1 MASIKSLAASI
12 LPAAALAAASSA
24 WSQGSATLSLTGK
37 LIDARTYSVEQL
49 RQLPQT
55 EIAES
60 REIERRAVER
70 REVERDRS
78 RQPHRIVYRGVLLRD
93 LIEASGFRE
102 DQRHDFRRT
111 LFVAKA
117 SDGYFGVFSWGEL
130 FNSEEGKQVLVII
143 DVDGKPLPASE
154 GPLALRSLSDLR
166 PGPRHIRWLQE
177 VSVIQVDK

>member
-1 MASIKSLAASI
+1 MASIKLLAASV
-12 LPAAALAAASSA
+12 LLAAGLAAATSA
-24 WSQGSATLSLTGK
+24 WGQGSATLSLTGK
-37 LIDARTYSVEQL
+37 LVEAKTFSVEQL

-60 REIERRAVER
+60 

-93 LIEASGFRE
+93 LTEASGFKE
-102 DQRHDFRRT
+102 NQRHDFRRT

-117 SDGYFGVFSWGEL
+117 SDGYLGVFSWGEL
-130 FNSEEGKQVLVII
+130 FNSEEGKQVLIII
-143 DVDGKPLPASE
+143 DADGKPLPASE
-154 GPLALRSLSDLR
+154 GPIALRSLSDLR

-177 VSVIQVDK
+177 VSVIQVEK